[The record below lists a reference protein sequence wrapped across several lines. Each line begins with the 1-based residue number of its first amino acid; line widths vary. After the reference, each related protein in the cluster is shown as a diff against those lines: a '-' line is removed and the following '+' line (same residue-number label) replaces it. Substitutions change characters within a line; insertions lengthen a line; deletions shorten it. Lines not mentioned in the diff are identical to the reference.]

1 MDISGLTGL
10 FGSFFGSVI
19 PFIFVLSIVVFVH
32 EYGHYIVG
40 RWCGVGVKAFSI
52 GFGKELFGWTDAHGT
67 RWKVSAIPLGGYVKF
82 AGDASAA
89 STPDRDSLSTMS
101 EAEKAE
107 SFHHA
112 SLPRRAAIVA
122 AGPVA
127 NFLLAIFIF
136 SVTIYAYGKVE
147 LVPRIDAVQ
156 ENSVAAQA
164 GFRAGD
170 VVTAIDGRQVS
181 SFSDMQRVISGNA
194 GETLDFTV
202 NRGGA
207 PVHITATPAVRE
219 LTTPFGKQRIG
230 MLGIQGSRDP
240 SDAQVRRFG
249 PVDSLVMGAQET
261 WYVVDR
267 TFDYLGKL
275 IVGKESVDQLSGP
288 IRIAQVSGHVAQMGL
303 TPLLNLAAFLS
314 VSIGLLN
321 LFPIPMLDGG
331 HLLFYAVEAVR
342 GRPMSERLQEYG
354 FRIGLALVLMLMIFV
369 TWNDLMHLGS
379 VFGLKG
385 S

>member
-10 FGSFFGSVI
+10 FGSFLGSVI

-40 RWCGVGVKAFSI
+40 RWCGVGVRAFSI
-52 GFGKELFGWTDAHGT
+52 GFGRELFGWTDRHGT

-82 AGDASAA
+82 EGDAGAA
-89 STPDRDSLSTMS
+89 STPDRISLGGMS
-101 EAEKAE
+101 PAERAR
-107 SFHHA
+107 SFHYA

-127 NFLLAIFIF
+127 NFILAIVIF
-136 SVTIYAYGKVE
+136 SLTIFIYGRME

-156 ENSVAAQA
+156 ENSAAAQA
-164 GFRAGD
+164 GFLAGD
-170 VVTAIDGRQVS
+170 VVRAIDGEPVAN
-181 SFSDMQRVISGNA
+181 FADMQRIISGSA
-194 GETLDFTV
+194 GEKLTFTV
-202 NRGGA
+202 DRGGA
-207 PVHITATPAVRE
+207 VIRIDATPAVRE
-219 LTTPFGKQRIG
+219 LSTPFGKQRIG
-230 MLGIQGSRDP
+230 MLGVQGSRNP
-240 SDAQVRRFG
+240 ADAQVRHYG
-249 PVDSLVMGAQET
+249 PLESLRMGTLET

-267 TFDYLGKL
+267 TFAYLGKL

-354 FRIGLALVLMLMIFV
+354 FRIGLALVLMLMLFV

-379 VFGLKG
+379 LFGLRA

>member
-10 FGSFFGSVI
+10 FGSFLGSVI

-52 GFGKELFGWTDAHGT
+52 GFGRELFGWTDRHGT

-82 AGDASAA
+82 EGDAGAA
-89 STPDRDSLSTMS
+89 STPDHAGLAGMS
-101 EAEKAE
+101 AAERAR

-127 NFLLAIFIF
+127 NFILAIAIF
-136 SVTIYAYGKVE
+136 SLTIFAYGRMELIPRVE
-147 LVPRIDAVQ
+147 AVQ

-170 VVTAIDGRQVS
+170 LVKAIDGEAIS
-181 SFSDMQRVISGNA
+181 NFADMQRIISGSA
-194 GETLDFTV
+194 GEKLDFTV
-202 NRGGA
+202 DRGGSV
-207 PVHITATPAVRE
+207 VHIEATPAVRE
-219 LTTPFGKQRIG
+219 LSTPFGKQRIG
-230 MLGIQGSRDP
+230 MLGVQGSRNP
-240 SDAQVRRFG
+240 ADAQVRHYG
-249 PVDSLVMGAQET
+249 PLDSLKMGTLET
-261 WYVVDR
+261 WRVVDR
-267 TFDYLGKL
+267 TFAYLGKL

-354 FRIGLALVLMLMIFV
+354 FRIGLALVLMLMLFV

-379 VFGLKG
+379 LFGLRA

>member
-10 FGSFFGSVI
+10 FGSFFGSII

-40 RWCGVGVKAFSI
+40 RWCGVGVRAFSI
-52 GFGKELFGWTDAHGT
+52 GFGKELFGWTDRHGT

-82 AGDASAA
+82 AGDVNAA
-89 STPDRDSLSTMS
+89 STPDRAAMAGMTA
-101 EAEKAE
+101 AERAE
-107 SFHHA
+107 SFQHA

-122 AGPVA
+122 AGPLA
-127 NFLLAIFIF
+127 NFILAIVIF
-136 SVTIYAYGKVE
+136 SLTIFVYGRVE
-147 LVPRIDAVQ
+147 LIPRIDGVQ

-170 VVTAIDGRQVS
+170 VVTAIDGHTVS
-181 SFSDMQRVISGNA
+181 SFADMQRIISGNA
-194 GETLDFTV
+194 GEKLAFMVD
-202 NRGGA
+202 RGGSS
-207 PVHITATPAVRE
+207 IRIEATPAVRE
-219 LTTPFGKQRIG
+219 LSTPFGKQRIG
-230 MLGIQGSRDP
+230 MLGIQGSRNP
-240 SDAQVRRFG
+240 ADAQVRHYG
-249 PVDSLVMGAQET
+249 PVSSLTMGAQET

-267 TFDYLGKL
+267 TFSYLGRL

-321 LFPIPMLDGG
+321 LFPVPMLDGG

-342 GRPMSERLQEYG
+342 GRPMSERIQEYG
-354 FRIGLALVLMLMIFV
+354 FRIGLALVLMLMLFV
-369 TWNDLMHLGS
+369 TWNDLMHLGT
-379 VFGLKG
+379 VFGLKA

>member
-40 RWCGVGVKAFSI
+40 RWCGVGVRAFSI
-52 GFGKELFGWTDAHGT
+52 GFGRELFGWTDRHGT

-82 AGDASAA
+82 EGDAGAA
-89 STPDRDSLSTMS
+89 STPDLAGLAGMS
-101 EAEKAE
+101 AAERAR

-127 NFLLAIFIF
+127 NFILAIVIF
-136 SVTIYAYGKVE
+136 SLTIFAYGRME
-147 LVPRIDAVQ
+147 LIPRIDAVQ

-164 GFRAGD
+164 GFHAGD
-170 VVTAIDGRQVS
+170 VVKAIDGEAVS
-181 SFSDMQRVISGNA
+181 NFADMQRIISGSA
-194 GETLDFTV
+194 GEKLDFTV
-202 NRGGA
+202 ERGGSLI
-207 PVHITATPAVRE
+207 HISATPAVRE
-219 LTTPFGKQRIG
+219 LSTPFGKQRIG
-230 MLGIQGSRDP
+230 MLGVQGSRNP
-240 SDAQVRRFG
+240 ADAQVRHYG
-249 PVDSLVMGAQET
+249 PLESLRMGTQET
-261 WYVVDR
+261 WHVVDR
-267 TFDYLGKL
+267 TFSYLGKL

-354 FRIGLALVLMLMIFV
+354 FRIGLALVLMLMLFV

-379 VFGLKG
+379 LFGLRA

>member
-10 FGSFFGSVI
+10 FGSFLGSVI

-40 RWCGVGVKAFSI
+40 RWCGVGVRAFSI
-52 GFGKELFGWTDAHGT
+52 GFGRELFGWTDRHGT

-82 AGDASAA
+82 EGDAGAA
-89 STPDRDSLSTMS
+89 STPDHIGLGGMS
-101 EAEKAE
+101 PAEKAR
-107 SFHHA
+107 SFHYA
-112 SLPRRAAIVA
+112 TLPRRAAIVA

-127 NFLLAIFIF
+127 NFILAIVIF
-136 SVTIYAYGKVE
+136 SLTIFIYGRME

-156 ENSVAAQA
+156 ENSAAAQA
-164 GFRAGD
+164 GFHAGD
-170 VVTAIDGRQVS
+170 VVRAIDGEPVA
-181 SFSDMQRVISGNA
+181 SFADMQRIISVSA
-194 GETLDFTV
+194 GEKLAFTV
-202 NRGGA
+202 DRGGA
-207 PVHITATPAVRE
+207 VIRIEATPAVRE
-219 LTTPFGKQRIG
+219 LSTPFGKQRIG
-230 MLGIQGSRDP
+230 MLGVQGSRNP
-240 SDAQVRRFG
+240 ADAQVRHYG
-249 PVDSLVMGAQET
+249 PLESLRMGTLET

-267 TFDYLGKL
+267 TFAYLGKL

-354 FRIGLALVLMLMIFV
+354 FRIGLALVLMLMLFV

-379 VFGLKG
+379 LFGLRA

>member
-52 GFGKELFGWTDAHGT
+52 GFGKELFGWTDKRGT

-82 AGDASAA
+82 EGDAGAA
-89 STPDRDSLSTMS
+89 STPDRSGLAAMS
-101 EAEKAE
+101 ADERSR

-112 SLPRRAAIVA
+112 TLGRRAAIVA
-122 AGPVA
+122 AGPLA
-127 NFLLAIFIF
+127 NFILAIVIF
-136 SVTIYAYGKVE
+136 SLTIFIYGRVE
-147 LVPRIDAVQ
+147 LIPRIDGVQ
-156 ENSVAAQA
+156 ENSVAASA

-170 VVTAIDGRQVS
+170 VVTAINGSPVT
-181 SFSDMQRVISGNA
+181 SFADMQRIISGKA
-194 GETLDFTV
+194 GEKLDFMV

-207 PVHITATPAVRE
+207 PLHLEATPAVRE
-219 LTTPFGKQRIG
+219 LSTPFGKQRIG
-230 MLGIQGSRDP
+230 MLGIQGSRNP
-240 SDAQVRRFG
+240 ADAQVRHFG
-249 PVDSLVMGAQET
+249 PIDSLRMGTMET

-267 TFDYLGKL
+267 TFTYLGRL
-275 IVGKESVDQLSGP
+275 VVGKESVDQLSGP
-288 IRIAQVSGHVAQMGL
+288 IRIAQVSGHVAQLGL

-354 FRIGLALVLMLMIFV
+354 FRIGLALVLMLMLFV
-369 TWNDLMHLGS
+369 TWNDIMHLGS
-379 VFGLKG
+379 LFGLR
-385 S
+385 SS

>member
-40 RWCGVGVKAFSI
+40 RWCGVGVRAFSI
-52 GFGKELFGWTDAHGT
+52 GFGRELFGWTDRHGT

-82 AGDASAA
+82 EGDAGAA
-89 STPDRDSLSTMS
+89 STPDLAGLAGMS
-101 EAEKAE
+101 AAERAR

-127 NFLLAIFIF
+127 NFILAIVIF
-136 SVTIYAYGKVE
+136 SLTIFAYGRLE
-147 LVPRIDAVQ
+147 LIPRIDAVQ

-164 GFRAGD
+164 GFHAGD
-170 VVTAIDGRQVS
+170 VVKAIDGEAVS
-181 SFSDMQRVISGNA
+181 NFADMQRIISGSA
-194 GETLDFTV
+194 GEKLDFTV
-202 NRGGA
+202 DRGGS
-207 PVHITATPAVRE
+207 VIHILATPAVRE
-219 LTTPFGKQRIG
+219 LSTPFGKQRIG
-230 MLGIQGSRDP
+230 MLGVQGSRNP
-240 SDAQVRRFG
+240 ADAQVRHYG
-249 PVDSLVMGAQET
+249 PLQSLRMGTLET
-261 WYVVDR
+261 WHVVER
-267 TFDYLGKL
+267 TFSYLGKL

-354 FRIGLALVLMLMIFV
+354 FRIGLALVLMLMLFV

-379 VFGLKG
+379 LFGLRA